1 MKKLVV
7 LGFIVGSLAYAGDLS
22 NLEATYQGLE
32 QEYNLLMQKEQEKF
46 NEEKKIAEAAKATL
60 AKQQEMYAMLE
71 NKVAQLNSVANTRF
85 YKDNYEGLAN
95 KYQGLMVKL
104 EKEMAES
111 QEIITKFES
120 LQALKDGK
128 LIINQ
133 E

>member
-1 MKKLVV
+1 MKKLVA

-104 EKEMAES
+104 EKETIV
-111 QEIITKFES
+111 Q
-120 LQALKDGK
+120 LKRKVFTDNSKCIEKCCRK
-128 LIINQ
+128 LR
-133 E
+133 